1 MATITDTKASTKA
14 TQDFVPIKEIRN
26 GVVVLKDGSL
36 RIVLM
41 ASSINLALKS
51 DDEQTAVITQF
62 RNFLNA
68 LDFSVQMFI
77 QSRRLDIRPYIAL
90 LEQRYSEQLDELMKI
105 QVREYINFIK
115 DFTEGNNIMTK
126 SFFIVVPYDAS
137 VFQSNQRIIGKFLG
151 RGKKELATE
160 ANDAFEQNRSQLE
173 QRVSII
179 EQGLIRTGVRVARLG
194 TEEAIEFFY
203 KLLNPGELEKPIQLA
218 EQVGQAKGERR

>member
-1 MATITDTKASTKA
+1 MATADNKTISKA

-36 RIVLM
+36 RIILM

-51 DDEQTAVITQF
+51 EDEQTAVIAQF
-62 RNFLNA
+62 RNFLNSI
-68 LDFSVQMFI
+68 DFSLQIFV

-90 LEQRYSEQLDELMKI
+90 LEKRFGEQLDDLMKI

-137 VFQSNQRIIGKFLG
+137 IFQSNQNVIGKILG
-151 RGKKELATE
+151 RGKKDIIAE
-160 ANDAFEQNRSQLE
+160 ASETFEQNRTQLE
-173 QRVSII
+173 QRVSVI
-179 EQGLIRTGVRVARLG
+179 EQGFIRTGVRVARLG

-203 KLLNPGELEKPIQLA
+203 KLFNPGELEKPIQLT
-218 EQVGQAKGERR
+218 EQMASKK